1 MKKLLLLCASLFV
14 VIQTA
19 LGYDFSAVAPSG
31 QTLYYDMMGNNKVAV
46 TIPGNNSSYSSL
58 TGNLII
64 PSSVTYGNDVY
75 TVTEIG
81 TGAFPN
87 SL

>member
-31 QTLYYDMMGNNKVAV
+31 QTLYYDIMGNNKVAV
-46 TIPGNNSSYSSL
+46 TRPGNNSYSSL

-64 PSSVTYGNDVY
+64 SSSVTYGNDVY

>member
-1 MKKLLLLCASLFV
+1 MKKFLFLCASLFV

-46 TIPGNNSSYSSL
+46 TRPGDNSYSSL